1 MRRELKKFEEKVKSK
16 DKEILD
22 QKRLIE
28 VKNDTLEKLRNEI
41 QDLGL
46 LINNDKFK
54 SFRVIEGDLAKCKK
68 DYKNL

>member
-1 MRRELKKFEEKVKSK
+1 
-16 DKEILD
+16 
-22 QKRLIE
+22 LIE
-28 VKNDTLEKLRNEI
+28 VKNDTLEKLRNEL

-54 SFRVIEGDLAKCKK
+54 SLRVIEGDLAKCKK

>member
-54 SFRVIEGDLAKCKK
+54 SLSVIEGDLAKCKK

>member
-28 VKNDTLEKLRNEI
+28 VKNDTLEKLRNEL

-54 SFRVIEGDLAKCKK
+54 SLRVID
-68 DYKNL
+68 